1 DVANRVE
8 ARRGI
13 EDAAVPEDNV
23 KRRRS
28 RLCGEE
34 RRTQPRHSRIAIT
47 LLFLRRRGGL
57 GGGLLFPARAAE
69 NVAQTGVAFVARVFA
84 DGIRHVILLA
94 SLRGD
99 YGADLHRT
107 HRDRRGG
114 SATCPGERPRVE
126 EPQQVVDTGELM
138 DIFLMPAY
146 AELRQAMAKLP
157 VDRKEWATEAVISGT

>member
-1 DVANRVE
+1 FLPVIPTLRTASRP
-8 ARRGI
+8 
-13 EDAAVPEDNV
+13 DAG
-23 KRRRS
+23 S
-28 RLCGEE
+28 RTRPF
-34 RRTQPRHSRIAIT
+34 RRTTSNVGAAACAARSAEHSHATSRIAIT

-138 DIFLMPAY
+138 DIFLTPAY
-146 AELRQAMAKLP
+146 AELRQAMAK
-157 VDRKEWATEAVISGT
+157 